1 MLIKQRDMV
10 ELSGIE
16 PLTSTLP
23 VLESVSHEPPATTDF
38 HAIKTH
44 ITLYI

>member
-1 MLIKQRDMV
+1 MAGITRLHKKQRRQKAPFHVLV

-23 VLESVSHEPPATTDF
+23 VLTEKNFS
-38 HAIKTH
+38 
-44 ITLYI
+44 L